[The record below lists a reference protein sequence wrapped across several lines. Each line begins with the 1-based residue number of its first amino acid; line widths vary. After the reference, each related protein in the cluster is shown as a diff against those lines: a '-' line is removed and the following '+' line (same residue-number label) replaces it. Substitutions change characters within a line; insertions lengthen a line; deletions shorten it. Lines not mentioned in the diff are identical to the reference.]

1 MSALGKDCTVN
12 WEHPEVATRLAAADV
27 STKRW
32 RCAQDINGSVGMTLD
47 VAGKVIELTF
57 HRAE

>member
-1 MSALGKDCTVN
+1 MN